1 MINKNKSESSIKQAQ
16 RKVNSSSH
24 KKEQSFNKFMKDSFP
39 SLQTEYPDIF
49 LLLQLIQTFNFNPI
63 EDHCLYKLNDS
74 VNVSKHRH
82 FTKNS
87 LYQKGIIRNF

>member
-1 MINKNKSESSIKQAQ
+1 MINKNISEISIKQAQ

-49 LLLQLIQTFNFNPI
+49 L
-63 EDHCLYKLNDS
+63 
-74 VNVSKHRH
+74 
-82 FTKNS
+82 
-87 LYQKGIIRNF
+87 